1 MLYGT
6 VILGLP
12 LFVVGATFGQD
23 SSLFVFFLVFI
34 RLRYFPIFP
43 LLVLQE
49 IYHHWKNACFV
60 QVA

>member
-23 SSLFVFFLVFI
+23 KGSVSGCRTDVIKDLPTLIQSNHVG
-34 RLRYFPIFP
+34 RL
-43 LLVLQE
+43 L
-49 IYHHWKNACFV
+49 
-60 QVA
+60 